1 MILYIYAN
9 YILLGENNVDLF
21 IYLFVYVT
29 VKCERQS
36 PIDRNNF
43 NAYPFNKLILALQFP
58 KI

>member
-1 MILYIYAN
+1 MRITYYWVRTMLIF
-9 YILLGENNVDLF
+9 LF

-43 NAYPFNKLILALQFP
+43 NTYPFNKLILALQFP